1 MAFLSITIQKVG
13 MNKDKFIK
21 ENGKTKSPYPLYPN
35 EVRDDE
41 TSLGKMKN
49 SDIDTNKL
57 NFSSSTQGTYNKY
70 FFGLI
75 VKNLATVQ

>member
-1 MAFLSITIQKVG
+1 MK
-13 MNKDKFIK
+13 KDKFIK
-21 ENGKTKSPYPLYPN
+21 EEGKTKSPYPIYAN

-57 NFSSSTQGTYNKY
+57 PFSSSSTGTSKF

-75 VKNLATVQ
+75 LKNLRVQ

>member
-1 MAFLSITIQKVG
+1 LLTIQSFG
-13 MNKDKFIK
+13 MKKDKFIK
-21 ENGKTKSPYPLYPN
+21 EEGKTKSPYPIYPN

-49 SDIDTNKL
+49 SDIDSNKL
-57 NFSSSTQGTYNKY
+57 QFSSSVTGASKF

-75 VKNLATVQ
+75 IKNLKVQ

>member
-1 MAFLSITIQKVG
+1 MIMS
-13 MNKDKFIK
+13 KDKFIK
-21 ENGKTKSPYPLYPN
+21 DKGKTRSPYPIYPN

-57 NFSSSTQGTYNKY
+57 QFSSSTQGTSKY

-75 VKNLATVQ
+75 AKNLVKVQ